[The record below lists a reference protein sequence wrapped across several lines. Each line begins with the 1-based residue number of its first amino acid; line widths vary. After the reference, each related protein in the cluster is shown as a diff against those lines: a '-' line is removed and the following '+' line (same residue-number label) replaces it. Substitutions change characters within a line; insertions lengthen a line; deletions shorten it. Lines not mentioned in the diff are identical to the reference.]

1 MVPAAVMG
9 MDVAEFF
16 TRVAPMVQSCAPDA
30 PPAFNPGVRLGAI
43 LGEAANRGRDKVTVL
58 TSPALRA
65 FGAWLEQ
72 LLAESTGKQ
81 GRGIVPVDLEPPVP
95 PAHYGSDRLFV
106 LLSLTGDD
114 HARLD
119 AHADALVTAGQPV
132 VRIALSS
139 KEMIGQEFF
148 RWEIATA
155 VAGAVIGI
163 DPFDQPDVE
172 DAKIRTRVLIDAYEA
187 TGSLAPETP
196 FFEDGR
202 VAFFGPPTEATSATT
217 RSRSC
222 API

>member
-1 MVPAAVMG
+1 MEPELLRVYFWNLAGQDGSRFIAITDPGSRLAKIAHDHGYAGVFLGDPTIGGRYSVLSVFGMVPAAVMG

-95 PAHYGSDRLFV
+95 PAPRIRMRIARSPLSGESDLRLCR
-106 LLSLTGDD
+106 
-114 HARLD
+114 RLRPT
-119 AHADALVTAGQPV
+119 AEPLVV
-132 VRIALSS
+132 VR
-139 KEMIGQEFF
+139 
-148 RWEIATA
+148 A
-155 VAGAVIGI
+155 VGFMSWV
-163 DPFDQPDVE
+163 VC
-172 DAKIRTRVLIDAYEA
+172 
-187 TGSLAPETP
+187 
-196 FFEDGR
+196 DGF
-202 VAFFGPPTEATSATT
+202 A
-217 RSRSC
+217 
-222 API
+222 